1 MGFFELYPYIRKL
14 EAEGYDATRYRVDL
28 HGKMAFSI
36 VSIIL
41 LVIGISFSLR
51 SERSGGVAQSIGAG
65 VVIGFSY
72 WLVFAFSLSLGRSGT
87 LYPLLAAWLPNL
99 LFGGAAYY
107 MIRRVNT

>member
-1 MGFFELYPYIRKL
+1 
-14 EAEGYDATRYRVDL
+14 VDL
-28 HGKMAFSI
+28 HGKLAFSF

-65 VVIGFSY
+65 VIIGFSY

-87 LYPLLAAWLPNL
+87 LYPILAAWIPNL
-99 LFGGAAYY
+99 LFSVAAYY
-107 MIRRVNT
+107 LIRRLNT